1 MPGAVT
7 GKPHFSRRKAPQ
19 TRTPPRTS
27 HRRDVLRIAGL
38 PSVEAL
44 FVRDPGAIQRLIV
57 APEMAEAAGPLLREA
72 NARGLAHRIV
82 PAGALEKIAGT
93 ALNGG
98 IVAETA
104 PRPPKQ
110 FDLGQAQAWA
120 RKWIPLMILDGI
132 GNPHNL
138 GAIARSAAFFGVPHL
153 AISDRPDQAGPSEAA
168 YRVSEG
174 GLVWTDLY
182 RIHRLPDML
191 RRLRDFYVV
200 VGTALEGAAPLPVAE
215 LAKASKPV
223 CIVLGNEERGLAPET
238 LAACEKVAMLPGSG
252 RVQSLN
258 VAATAAIFLHAL
270 SGGLR
275 PR

>member
-1 MPGAVT
+1 MPVPVT
-7 GKPHFSRRKAPQ
+7 GKPHFSRRKPAAP
-19 TRTPPRTS
+19 TRGTP
-27 HRRDVLRIAGL
+27 HRREVLRVAGL
-38 PSVEAL
+38 PAVEAL
-44 FVRDPGAIQRLIV
+44 FLRAPEAVQRLIV
-57 APEMAEAAGPLLREA
+57 TPELAEAAGPLLREA
-72 NARGLAHRIV
+72 NARGIAHRIV
-82 PAGALEKIAGT
+82 PASALEKIAGT

-98 IVAETA
+98 IVAETP
-104 PRPPKQ
+104 PRPAKP

-120 RKWIPLMILDGI
+120 RRWIPLIVLDGI

-138 GAIARSAAFFGVPHL
+138 GAIARTAAFFGIPHL

-182 RIHRLPDML
+182 RIHRLPDVL

-200 VGTALEGAAPLPVAE
+200 VGTSLDTGAPLPVAE
-215 LAKASKPV
+215 LAKAAKPV
-223 CIVLGNEERGLAPET
+223 CLVLGNEERGLSPET
-238 LAACEKVAMLPGSG
+238 LAACEKVATLPGSG

-258 VAATAAIFLHAL
+258 VAATAAIFMHAL

>member
-7 GKPHFSRRKAPQ
+7 GKPHFSRRKAAPA
-19 TRTPPRTS
+19 RTPPRTP

-38 PSVEAL
+38 PAVEAL
-44 FVRDPGAIQRLIV
+44 FLREPASIQRLIV

-72 NARGLAHRIV
+72 NERGIAHRIV

-104 PRPPKQ
+104 PRPAKQ
-110 FDLGQAQAWA
+110 FDLGQAQGWA
-120 RKWIPLMILDGI
+120 RKWIPLIVLDGI

-138 GAIARSAAFFGVPHL
+138 GAIARTAAFFGIPHL

-200 VGTALEGAAPLPVAE
+200 VGTALDTGTPLPVAE

-223 CIVLGNEERGLAPET
+223 CLVMGNEERGLAPEI
-238 LAACEKVAMLPGSG
+238 LAACEKVAKLPGSG

-258 VAATAAIFLHAL
+258 VSATAAIYMHAL
-270 SGGLR
+270 TGGLR

>member
-1 MPGAVT
+1 MPDAVT

-19 TRTPPRTS
+19 TRAP
-27 HRRDVLRIAGL
+27 HRRDILRIAGL

-57 APEMAEAAGPLLREA
+57 APDLAEAAGPLLREA
-72 NARGLAHRIV
+72 NARGIAHRIV

-98 IVAETA
+98 IVAECA

-182 RIHRLPDML
+182 RIHRLPDVL

-200 VGTALEGAAPLPVAE
+200 IGTALDTGAPLQMAE

-223 CIVLGNEERGLAPET
+223 CLVLGNEERGLAPET